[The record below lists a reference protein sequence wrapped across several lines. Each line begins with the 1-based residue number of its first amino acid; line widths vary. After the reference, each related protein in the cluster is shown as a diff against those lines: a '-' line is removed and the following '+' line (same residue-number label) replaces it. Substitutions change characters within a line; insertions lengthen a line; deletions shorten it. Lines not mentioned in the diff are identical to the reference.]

1 MARPYAVLPAR
12 LLARLSAFIGALL
25 LSACATPP
33 PAPLPSGLLDDTLFT
48 PPAKRIDAAAAMA
61 LTPAMQRYLDDEVLP
76 LARSKGLQ
84 QALIEQLFAK
94 GKLRLDYD
102 ATMTRSASEAFE
114 ARAGNCLS
122 LVMMTAT
129 LAQQLGLEV
138 HFQSVP
144 VDDAWERSGNLH
156 FLVGHV
162 NLVLGPR
169 PVSRMSWSSG
179 ERLVIDF
186 VPGARGFG
194 AVPIARER
202 VLAMYLNNKAA
213 ESLALGQVDEA
224 YAWVR
229 AAVLH
234 DPQYTAALNTLGVI
248 YQRRGGM
255 AQAER
260 ALRHVLA
267 LEPRN
272 VHAMGNLVL
281 ALQRQ
286 GRDAESLVLAAEL
299 RRLQP
304 VAPFEDFK
312 AGMTAMQASD
322 FHAARQHF
330 EREIRRSP
338 DYHESHFWL
347 AVALAQLGDAAG
359 ARKHL
364 QQALD
369 KSTTREQGAI
379 YAGKLQRLKAQST
392 AGAELASPR
401 L

>member
-1 MARPYAVLPAR
+1 MLR
-12 LLARLSAFIGALL
+12 LLALIAACMLG
-25 LSACATPP
+25 ACATPLVRP
-33 PAPLPSGLLDDTLFT
+33 PLPVGLFDDAIFAA
-48 PPAKRIDAAAAMA
+48 PAKRIDVAEAMA
-61 LTPAMQRYLDDEVLP
+61 LTPAMKRYLDDEVLP

-84 QALIEQLFAK
+84 QALVEQLYAK

-102 ATMTRSASEAFE
+102 AAMTRSASEAFE

-122 LVMMTAT
+122 LVIMTAA

-138 HFQSVP
+138 RFQSVP

-169 PVSRMSWSSG
+169 LLSNAPWTSG

-186 VPGARGFG
+186 MPATRGG
-194 AVPIARER
+194 RAVPISTER

-213 ESLALGQVDEA
+213 ESLALNEVDQA
-224 YAWVR
+224 YAWAR
-229 AAVLH
+229 AAVLQ
-234 DPQYTAALNTLGVI
+234 DAQYSTALNTLGVI
-248 YQRRGGM
+248 YQRRGAM

-260 ALRHVLA
+260 ALRHLLA

-286 GRDAESLVLAAEL
+286 GREAEAQLLAAEL

-304 VAPFEDFK
+304 VAPFEHFK
-312 AGMTAMQASD
+312 AGLKALEARD
-322 FHAARQHF
+322 YALARQLF
-330 EREIRRSP
+330 ERELARTP
-338 DYHESHFWL
+338 DYHETHFWL
-347 AVALAQLGDAAG
+347 SVALGQLGDIRG

-364 QQALD
+364 QEALD
-369 KSTTREQGAI
+369 NSTTRDQSAL
-379 YAGKLQRLKAQST
+379 YAGKLQKLKAQS
-392 AGAELASPR
+392 ARGPEPAAPR